1 MRKDLPKETL
11 VTQLITKFPS
21 LIESDDS
28 LLFIG
33 DATLM
38 SHIHPVYTLL
48 SDVMIHLNITPTYVQ
63 A

>member
-1 MRKDLPKETL
+1 MRKDLTKERL

-21 LIESDDS
+21 FIESGDS

-33 DATLM
+33 GATPM

-48 SDVMIHLNITPTYVQ
+48 SDVMIHLNIIPTYVQ